1 MGTGIRVTAQHMSFP
16 VKDLARA
23 REFYEGILGLEE
35 IPRPAQFTFPGAWY
49 QAGECE
55 VHLIQ
60 TPEGLDLGDPPKA
73 LHPMARH
80 SAFAVARS
88 CSKKPSLRSVT
99 KSKTRQSSTS
109 VCFLWSSQRVLPGPP
124 NGLGFS

>member
-1 MGTGIRVTAQHMSFP
+1 MGTGIRVTAHHMSFP

-35 IPRPAQFTFPGAWY
+35 IPRPELFTFPGAWY

-60 TPEGLDLGDPPKA
+60 TPEGLDVGEPPKA

-80 SAFAVARS
+80 SAFAVNDYREAVEHLKSFGLEVLESNEKMGQMWVRDPDGNIIELIAVAR
-88 CSKKPSLRSVT
+88 
-99 KSKTRQSSTS
+99 
-109 VCFLWSSQRVLPGPP
+109 
-124 NGLGFS
+124 